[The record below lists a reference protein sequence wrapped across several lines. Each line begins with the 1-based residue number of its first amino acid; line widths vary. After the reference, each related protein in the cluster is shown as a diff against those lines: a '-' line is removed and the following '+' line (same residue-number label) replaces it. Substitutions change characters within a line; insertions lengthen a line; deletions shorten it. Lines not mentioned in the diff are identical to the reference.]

1 MFSPLWV
8 EKHQKHIPCLLI
20 AFFDFTSDANLNSL
34 NDNQL
39 KSEINGL
46 RNALNQSEYKTR
58 FAVALLSDK
67 TILEAPDIED
77 RLSTIRRATGLDMKS
92 GLFFLP
98 PNTSRIEV
106 SAFVTGILT
115 ALQPQCIEY
124 YRDLTK
130 HSRRKKNRG
139 NPPPPTIPPTRTTS
153 QPLSNHG
160 WGIRYDVKLG
170 VFAEFRQEMEAA
182 CRHYT
187 SALESLLGPD
197 GTLETTASWSPR
209 WDEARLL
216 ADMMAFR
223 IIRCLLWS
231 HLSTTATQ
239 SWINYRDRMR
249 ELVDRRGRGAAN
261 YGWEAWESRWAKLM
275 AELIQRADIPALSIT
290 DSIDMTVSTIP
301 STKPD
306 NTTFL
311 PPEKAIPVGE
321 RLPPWNHLHHPGYW
335 LRLSAR
341 SAKRR
346 RRFAQEIPEEDR
358 APPGRS
364 PASAVAHRQH
374 TYDLYMCPE
383 PHVEFPIPPAQGFS
397 HEADII
403 ERLGSAAR
411 SFNERNQN
419 RFADRLR
426 LEIAREY
433 LRKGESDEA
442 VKLLK
447 ALWQS
452 SSWRKEK
459 WWLPL
464 FELTRTLS
472 ECAHSAGDITALV
485 STLFELHSPHLRFFK
500 DMKLDL
506 MNCGKGIT
514 TAGDEG
520 IVKPVVTLSPDSV
533 TSFCR

>member
-1 MFSPLWV
+1 VFTPFWI
-8 EKHQKHIPCLLI
+8 EKHQKHVPCLLI

-46 RNALNQSEYKTR
+46 RNALSQSEYKTR
-58 FAVALLSDK
+58 FAVVLLSDK

-77 RLSTIRRATGLDMKS
+77 RLATIRRATGLDPKS

-98 PNTSRIEV
+98 PNTSRVEV
-106 SAFVTGILT
+106 SSFVTSILT
-115 ALQPQCIEY
+115 TLQPQCIEY

-139 NPPPPTIPPTRTTS
+139 NAPPPTIPPTRTSS

-170 VFAEFRQEMEAA
+170 TFAEFRQEMEAA

-187 SALESLLGPD
+187 SALESLMSPD

-209 WDEARLL
+209 WAEARLL

-231 HLSTTATQ
+231 QLSTTAAQ

-249 ELVDRRGRGAAN
+249 ELVDRRGKGSAN

-290 DSIDMTVSTIP
+290 DSIDMTASTLP
-301 STKPD
+301 SKSSE

-321 RLPPWNHLHHPGYW
+321 RLAPWNHLHHPGYW
-335 LRLSAR
+335 MRLSAR

-346 RRFAQEIPEEDR
+346 RRYALEIPEEDR
-358 APPGRS
+358 APPSQS
-364 PASAVAHRQH
+364 PASAVANRQR
-374 TYDLYMCPE
+374 TYDLYLALE
-383 PHVEFPIPPAQGFS
+383 PHIESPISAENGFS

-403 ERLGSAAR
+403 ERLDSASR
-411 SFNERNQN
+411 LFSERNQT

-433 LRKGESDEA
+433 LRKGDFNEA
-442 VKLLK
+442 TKLLK
-447 ALWQS
+447 ALWQGTM
-452 SSWRKEK
+452 WRKEK

-472 ECAHSAGDITALV
+472 ECAHSVGNVPTLV
-485 STLFELHSPHLRFFK
+485 GTLFELHSPQLRFFK
-500 DMKLDL
+500 EMKLDL
-506 MNCGKGIT
+506 MSAGKGLPPREDD
-514 TAGDEG
+514 GNE
-520 IVKPVVTLSPDSV
+520 KPVVKLSPESV
-533 TSFCR
+533 ISFC